1 MKTENRTMVRHSKDR
16 CTDFHAVPLRF
27 SMKNLANKKSSDGQR
42 SNHLSEEINM
52 AERVLKPIILS
63 GVQEDQID

>member
-1 MKTENRTMVRHSKDR
+1 
-16 CTDFHAVPLRF
+16 
-27 SMKNLANKKSSDGQR
+27 MKNGLPLLRQPLYVVTTEGHT
-42 SNHLSEEINM
+42 SNNLQEEINM